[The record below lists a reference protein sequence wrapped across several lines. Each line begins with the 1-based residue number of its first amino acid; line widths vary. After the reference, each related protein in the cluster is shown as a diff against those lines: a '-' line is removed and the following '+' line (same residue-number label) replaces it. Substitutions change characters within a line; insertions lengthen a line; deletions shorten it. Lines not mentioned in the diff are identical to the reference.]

1 MNSYGLDNSQVM
13 DLSVWRAMQER
24 IKRFQNKASLSTFK
38 DIFGEQEALRL
49 FEHFKLNCD
58 SYYEKF
64 KTYLIVEQH
73 NVLLVH
79 IIKSKHYD

>member
-1 MNSYGLDNSQVM
+1 MSNYGLDNSQVM
-13 DLSVWRAMQER
+13 DLTVWRAIQDR
-24 IKRFQNKASLSTFK
+24 VKRFQDKASLSTFR
-38 DIFGEQEALRL
+38 DIFGEQEASRL

-73 NVLLVH
+73 NLLLVH
-79 IIKSKHYD
+79 IIKSNYYD